1 MIMLP
6 HTASV
11 AVLPIELVQGQTP
24 SYPHLEGVWLK
35 TRLVMGK
42 VDDAPLIRG
51 KFPLILKGE
60 FTPYMLSSLFPYA
73 MVLRP
78 NDPQIAS

>member
-1 MIMLP
+1 MLP

-24 SYPHLEGVWLK
+24 PYPHLEGVWLK

-60 FTPYMLSSLFPYA
+60 FTPYMLSSLYPYA

-78 NDPQIAS
+78 NGPRIAS

>member
-1 MIMLP
+1 MNW
-6 HTASV
+6 T
-11 AVLPIELVQGQTP
+11 ELVQGQTP
-24 SYPHLEGVWLK
+24 PYLHLEGVWLK

-42 VDDAPLIRG
+42 MDDATLIRG

-78 NDPQIAS
+78 NGPRIAS

>member
-1 MIMLP
+1 MLP

-11 AVLPIELVQGQTP
+11 AVIPLGLFQGQTP
-24 SYPHLEGVWLK
+24 PYPHLEGVWLK

-60 FTPYMLSSLFPYA
+60 FAPYMLSSLNPYA

-78 NDPQIAS
+78 NGPRIAS